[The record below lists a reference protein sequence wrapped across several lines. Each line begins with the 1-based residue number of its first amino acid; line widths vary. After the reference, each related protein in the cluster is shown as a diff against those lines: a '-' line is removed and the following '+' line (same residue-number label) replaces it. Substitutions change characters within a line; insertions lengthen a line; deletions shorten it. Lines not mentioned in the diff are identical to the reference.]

1 MPGAGVRVA
10 IFLPPQQTAQVM
22 AAMRAHDELRVAE
35 SWDALE
41 ALVRVEPLNAVVLNP
56 AADGT
61 MDPTRACRL
70 IRKYGSIPFV
80 AYVPLDASYLRG
92 IARMANDGLQDL
104 IVVRAGDAPPR
115 LRETLERVSTLR
127 ELAVLVDSLQPW
139 LRRLP
144 NSLAQVLTDA
154 LRQPHKY
161 GSAED
166 VAASAGI
173 TVSALY
179 RGFRSAGLNS
189 PKSFVV
195 GARVFRGCLYLR
207 DEGFSV
213 RDVAAKLGYSHPR
226 IFAHQLECILGE
238 RPSTIRRAPVSNESA
253 NRLVAWF
260 GTPGLGAEHA
270 RSRRHLHL
278 SLPVVRSSGRLH
290 AQR

>member
-1 MPGAGVRVA
+1 VRVA
-10 IFLPPQQTAQVM
+10 IFLPSQQTAQVT
-22 AAMRAHDELRVAE
+22 AAMQVHDELRVAD

-41 ALVRVEPLNAVVLNP
+41 TLVRVEPLNAVVLNP

-61 MDPTRACRL
+61 MDPTSACKL
-70 IRKYGSIPFV
+70 IRKYASIPFV
-80 AYVPLDASYLRG
+80 AYVPLDASYLRA
-92 IARMANDGLQDL
+92 IAHMANDGLREL
-104 IVVRAGDAPPR
+104 IVVRTGDSPHR
-115 LRETLERVSTLR
+115 FRETLERVGTLQ
-127 ELAVLVDSLQPW
+127 ELAALVDTLQPW

-144 NSLAQVLTDA
+144 NSLAQVLIDA
-154 LRQPHKY
+154 LYQPHKY

-207 DEGFSV
+207 DEGFFV

-226 IFAHQLECILGE
+226 IFAHQLECVLGE
-238 RPSTIRRAPVSNESA
+238 RPSTIRRTPVSNDSA
-253 NRLVAWF
+253 DRLVEWF
-260 GTPGLGAEHA
+260 RTPGLGAEHA
-270 RSRRHLHL
+270 RSRRHPNL
-278 SLPVVRSSGRLH
+278 SPACRDRQRSATRST
-290 AQR
+290 QMTS